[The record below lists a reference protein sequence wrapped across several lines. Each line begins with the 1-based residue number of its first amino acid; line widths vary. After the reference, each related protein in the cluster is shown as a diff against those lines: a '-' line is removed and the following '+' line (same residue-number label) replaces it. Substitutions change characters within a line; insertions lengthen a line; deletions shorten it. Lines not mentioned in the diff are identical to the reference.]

1 MNRKKFLSSL
11 IGLMMVLSFS
21 ILNSSSF
28 AAEMSAGEAIAAA
41 ITNGEIVDLTV
52 LIAENYPAHW
62 PTHNQFQRWTFNWFQ
77 PIKGKYENNLAQ
89 SVFPYYGQRMIIDEH
104 TGTQIDFPAHFIP
117 PKGSGLPFEG
127 EAGSLTGSNYPLER
141 QMGPVDVID
150 VRSILDKAENGKSP
164 AITVDMIKDWEKK
177 NGEIKPGEVVAFY
190 SSYSDKYY
198 KPFPEGNRLAFD
210 PLITKTAPGWPAP
223 TPEVMEYLHSKGV
236 WHVATD
242 GPSMGPV
249 EAGQPTHVA
258 GLKYGMS
265 WTELCTNLGK
275 LPARGA
281 YFISLHAKIV
291 DGSGGIARAIAI
303 KSKGVKGV
311 GEQ

>member
-1 MNRKKFLSSL
+1 MKEKRFFVVL
-11 IGLMMVLSFS
+11 IGFVLVLSFLRGGPS
-21 ILNSSSF
+21 AS
-28 AAEMSAGEAIAAA
+28 AAEMSAGEAIAAVVA
-41 ITNGEIVDLTV
+41 GGEIVDLTV
-52 LIAENYPAHW
+52 TIAENYPAHW
-62 PTHNQFQRWTFNWFQ
+62 PTHNQFQRWTFNWFK
-77 PIKGKYENNLAQ
+77 PIKGPYENNLAQ
-89 SVFPYYGQRMIIDEH
+89 SVFPYYGQRMVIDEH
-104 TGTQIDFPAHFIP
+104 TGTQTDFPAHFIP
-117 PKGSGLPFEG
+117 PKDSGLPFAG
-127 EAGSLTGSNYPLER
+127 ETGTMTASNYPLDR
-141 QMGPVDVID
+141 LMGPVDVID
-150 VRSILDKAENGKSP
+150 VRSILDKADNGKSP

-177 NGEIKPGEVVAFY
+177 NGEIKKGDVVAFY

-210 PLITKTAPGWPAP
+210 PLILKSAPGWPAP

-265 WTELCTNLGK
+265 WTEFCTNLGK

-281 YFISLHAKIV
+281 YFISIHPKII
-291 DGSGGIARAIAI
+291 DGSGGMARAIAI
-303 KSKGVKGV
+303 KNKGAKGV
-311 GEQ
+311 GE